1 MATKEEQ
8 LRVFNQI
15 RDTIIKLNGNCPEI
29 TTWFENF
36 NHAYG
41 FGESGFC
48 YKSSIISDQKYIE
61 YSDERVTETDIL
73 NMIDST
79 IAIFRKII
87 EKKMLDE
94 E

>member
-1 MATKEEQ
+1 MAIKV
-8 LRVFNQI
+8 LRLL
-15 RDTIIKLNGNCPEI
+15 RE
-29 TTWFENF
+29 
-36 NHAYG
+36 
-41 FGESGFC
+41 
-48 YKSSIISDQKYIE
+48 KYIE